1 MRPGLRRVLPTE
13 KCAACGGTAHFMCGA
28 CKAEHYCNEDCR
40 ENIWLEHF
48 KTCISKNYYGKF
60 RSPKVRSESDII
72 QEMIPLQEIPH
83 QEMIPLQWTA
93 ESYQQSSQL
102 QFAIDF
108 PLGMTWGIET
118 KFGIIAP
125 PTLPINSGFNQGMQ
139 FFPK

>member
-1 MRPGLRRVLPTE
+1 
-13 KCAACGGTAHFMCGA
+13 
-28 CKAEHYCNEDCR
+28 
-40 ENIWLEHF
+40 
-48 KTCISKNYYGKF
+48 
-60 RSPKVRSESDII
+60 
-72 QEMIPLQEIPH
+72 MIPLQEIPH
-83 QEMIPLQWTA
+83 QEMIPLQWTV

-139 FFPK
+139 FFPKQLREQRPGDIGIENSYVFWRAAGYPEDFIFM